1 MNKPDAT
8 QAFFTRSTSV
18 AKVIERLIKATKV
31 SVDAALYR
39 LSHPRLARA
48 LHDASQRGVRVRLIL
63 DSGKYEM
70 TPATR
75 ELLAELNIPYR
86 LMSGRNG
93 RWAKMHHKFAV
104 LDRRVALA
112 GSYNWTLE
120 SEEQNFEDLLVLR
133 EQHHV
138 QEFAEEFRVLW
149 STAGKWRRP

>member
-18 AKVIERLIKATKV
+18 AQVIERLLKTAKI

-39 LSHPRLARA
+39 LSHPHLARA
-48 LHDASQRGVRVRLIL
+48 LHDAAERGVQVRVIL
-63 DSGKYEM
+63 DKGKYEM
-70 TPATR
+70 TQATR
-75 ELLAELNIPYR
+75 DLLTEFNIPYR
-86 LMSGRNG
+86 LMSGRDG

-104 LDRRVALA
+104 LDGRLAMA

-133 EQHHV
+133 EHHQV
-138 QEFAEEFRVLW
+138 HEFAEEFEALW
-149 STAGKWRRP
+149 ALAVK

>member
-18 AKVIERLIKATKV
+18 AKVIERLIKATRI
-31 SVDAALYR
+31 SADAALYR
-39 LSHPRLARA
+39 LSHPSLARA
-48 LHDASQRGVRVRLIL
+48 LHDAAQRGVRVRVIL
-63 DSGKYEM
+63 DSGKYEI
-70 TPATR
+70 TAATR
-75 ELLAELNIPYR
+75 ELLGKFNIPYR
-86 LMSGRNG
+86 LMSGRRG

-133 EQHHV
+133 EHHQV
-138 QEFAEEFRVLW
+138 HEFAEEFEALW
-149 STAGKWRRP
+149 ATAAKSRRT

>member
-8 QAFFTRSTSV
+8 QVFFTRSTSV
-18 AKVIERLIKATKV
+18 AQVIERLIKTAKV

-39 LSHPRLARA
+39 LSHPDLARA
-48 LHDASQRGVRVRLIL
+48 LHEARERGARVRVIL
-63 DSGKYEM
+63 DNGKYEL
-70 TPATR
+70 TPETR
-75 ELLAELNIPYR
+75 ELLVEFRLPYR
-86 LMSGRNG
+86 LMSGRSG

-133 EQHHV
+133 EHHQV
-138 QEFAEEFRVLW
+138 LEFAEEFEALW
-149 STAGKWRRP
+149 DLAVK

>member
-8 QAFFTRSTSV
+8 QVFFTRSTSV
-18 AKVIERLIKATKV
+18 AKVIERLIKTTRI

-48 LHDASQRGVRVRLIL
+48 LHDAARRGVRVRVIL
-63 DSGKYEM
+63 DSAKYEM
-70 TPATR
+70 TQATR
-75 ELLAELNIPYR
+75 EILAELNIPYR
-86 LMSGRNG
+86 LMSGRRG

-133 EQHHV
+133 EHHQV
-138 QEFAEEFRVLW
+138 QEFAAEFEVLW
-149 STAGKWRRP
+149 AAAAKRRWP

>member
-18 AKVIERLIKATKV
+18 AQVIERLIKGTKG

-48 LHDASQRGVRVRLIL
+48 LHDANQRGVHVRVIL

-70 TPATR
+70 TAATR

-86 LMSGRNG
+86 LMAGREG

-120 SEEQNFEDLLVLR
+120 SEEQNYEDLLVLR
-133 EQHHV
+133 EHHQI
-138 QEFAEEFRVLW
+138 QEFAEEFEVLW
-149 STAGKWRRP
+149 ATAKQGRD